1 MRTLYQLE
9 MAAGSG
15 PKQSG
20 GSASLVFAA
29 AHKAGNLVTSIPYV
43 FHHPFGSMFELSW
56 ANSPVS
62 PANFTLSVVALVFVL
77 LIFSSLTPDVIL
89 IGAVVILLLTG
100 VIDANQALSGLSNEG
115 MVTIAVLFVV
125 GAAVRETGAVD
136 FIASRMLG
144 RPKTAERAI
153 ARMMFPTMV
162 LSAVMNNT
170 PLVAMMIPA
179 VNDWARTARISVSK
193 LMIPLSYAAILG
205 GTCTLIG
212 TSTNLVVRGM
222 LLKAEP
228 DGPGIG
234 MFDISWVGVPS
245 ALAGGLFIIL
255 TSRWLL
261 PDRRAAISMTDD
273 AREYTVE
280 MQVPQDS
287 PLVGKTI
294 EAAGL
299 RHLPGVYL
307 AEIDRDGMSIPAVS
321 PQEVLRGGDRL
332 LFVGIIES
340 VVDLQRMRGL
350 LPAANQVSKLS
361 SPRPQRCLIEAVV
374 SNSCPL
380 IGKTIRDGRFR
391 NVYNAVVVAVARN
404 GERLH
409 MKIGDIVLRPGD
421 TLLVEAH
428 PSFADQQ
435 RNSRD
440 FFLVS
445 RLEGTSPPR
454 HDRAWI
460 AIAILAGMV
469 TLVTL
474 EWLPMLQAALLAAAA
489 LLMTRCVNIDTARR
503 SIDWE
508 VLLAIAAS
516 LSLGLAIESTE
527 AAKQIAERTV
537 ALADGNPWITL
548 AIIYFVTLIVTEL
561 VTNNAAAALMFPFAL
576 TTAGQL
582 GVSYMPFMIAIMMA
596 ASAGFATPIGYQ
608 TNLMVYGPG
617 GYKFSDY
624 LRIGVPLDILIG
636 IITILLAPLAFP
648 FR

>member
-1 MRTLYQLE
+1 
-9 MAAGSG
+9 
-15 PKQSG
+15 
-20 GSASLVFAA
+20 
-29 AHKAGNLVTSIPYV
+29 
-43 FHHPFGSMFELSW
+43 MFELSW

-62 PANFTLSVVALVFVL
+62 PANFTLSVVALVFIL
-77 LIFSSLTPDVIL
+77 LVFSSLTPDVIL
-89 IGAVVILLLTG
+89 IGAVVILLLAG

-125 GAAVRETGAVD
+125 GAAVRETGAVE
-136 FIASRMLG
+136 FISGRLLG
-144 RPKTAERAI
+144 RPKNAENAI
-153 ARMMFPTMV
+153 ARMMFPVMG

-255 TSRWLL
+255 TNRWLL

-287 PLVGKTI
+287 PLVGKSI

-307 AEIDRDGMSIPAVS
+307 TEIDRDGVSIPAVS

-340 VVDLQRMRGL
+340 VVDLQRVRGL

-445 RLEGTSPPR
+445 RLEGTNPPR

-460 AIAILAGMV
+460 AIAILTGMV

-474 EWLPMLQAALLAAAA
+474 EWLPMLQAALLAAGA

-516 LSLGLAIESTE
+516 LSLGLALESTE
-527 AAKQIAERTV
+527 AAKNIAQQTV
-537 ALADGNPWITL
+537 ALADGSPWVTL

-648 FR
+648 F